1 MEKVIHQNKLRYIWI
16 NEAVLTE
23 TPLYGHTSYVLQ
35 SIPAQHRE
43 HPFPSWPPHSAKST
57 TILIILHKLKTS
69 ESSLTLP
76 FSSHTYLVSQHS
88 CLYFLQNVVHVHF
101 IPLPHCTRR
110 PQHIMPKLFH
120 CFHWSFP
127 SRLQFNYS
135 LIPPENQHP
144 ACSACHARQGSISLS
159 QLNFGT

>member
-1 MEKVIHQNKLRYIWI
+1 MKLLWMRH
-16 NEAVLTE
+16 NFMV
-23 TPLYGHTSYVLQ
+23 TPLMCCNQLQ
-35 SIPAQHRE
+35 LSTENTLSHLDT
-43 HPFPSWPPHSAKST
+43 PHSAKGT

-88 CLYFLQNVVHVHF
+88 CLCFLQNVVHVHF
-101 IPLPHCTRR
+101 IPLPHCTRG

-135 LIPPENQHP
+135 LISPENQHP